1 MDRTAAPLIPGI
13 PERLEEYRIH
23 PKVVAVYVLAL
34 AGLVWVFHDIRVHP
48 LLATMAI
55 TSWRYVVLAILL
67 DVLTYVLQGLR
78 WSLLLAPVGR
88 LSILKA
94 AQGIYAGLF
103 INELVPLRPGELFRA
118 FLAERWLSTSFNS
131 ILPSIAVERLLD
143 GVWVTVGISV
153 AAMFFPLPRALVGA
167 GAALGIIILLATV
180 AFLRIVFR
188 HQSPRQPEEHE
199 PRSLLLSKVLSFI
212 SQFSDGVREIGFSN
226 RLYSAI
232 ALSCGMLVCQILALW
247 FLMHACRIG
256 LPLFAA
262 GVTFLIVRVGTMIP
276 NAPANVGSFQFFTFL
291 ALSSFGAEKTVA
303 AAFSIV
309 YFAALTLPLWTLGL
323 LSLSGSGV
331 SLSRIP
337 MIHQPRNGRVMGN
350 RVRLK
355 PSTSPK

>member
-1 MDRTAAPLIPGI
+1 LDRTAAPLIPPI
-13 PERLEEYRIH
+13 PERQEKRRIR
-23 PKVVAVYVLAL
+23 PKTVVVCVLAL

-48 LLATMAI
+48 LLAAMAI
-55 TSWRYVVLAILL
+55 ANWRYVVLAILL

-103 INELVPLRPGELFRA
+103 INELVPLRPGELVRA
-118 FLAERWLSTSFNS
+118 FLAGRWLSTSFNS
-131 ILPSIAVERLLD
+131 ILPSIALERLLD

-153 AAMFFPLPRALVGA
+153 AAMFVPLPRALVGA
-167 GAALGIIILLATV
+167 GEALGIIILLATF
-180 AFLRIVFR
+180 AFLWIVFR
-188 HQSPRQPEEHE
+188 HQSTRQPEEHE
-199 PRSLLLSKVLSFI
+199 PRSLLVSKVFSFI

-232 ALSCGMLVCQILALW
+232 ALSCGMLVSQILALW
-247 FLMHACRIG
+247 FLMHACRIA

-262 GVTFLIVRVGTMIP
+262 EVAFLIVRVGTMIP

-291 ALSSFGAEKTVA
+291 ALRSFGVEKTVA
-303 AAFSIV
+303 AGFSIV

-323 LSLSGSGV
+323 LSLTGSGV
-331 SLSRIP
+331 SLS
-337 MIHQPRNGRVMGN
+337 MIHHLRNSRVLGN
-350 RVRLK
+350 RMRLK